1 MKLREYSVRE
11 ENKNN
16 DFIQQLVSFTSS
28 WRHFGEYH
36 INNIMLFCVS
46 STLSGYAVYAFSW
59 T

>member
-1 MKLREYSVRE
+1 MKLREYFVRE

-16 DFIQQLVSFTSS
+16 DFIQQLVSFTSP
-28 WRHFGEYH
+28 WRL
-36 INNIMLFCVS
+36 MLFCVS